1 MHGYR
6 LETPR
11 LILRPL
17 SVFDAELAFVWLSD
31 PEVNRFM
38 SYGLYQ
44 DVAEVR
50 QWLEHVEQDDSHLIF
65 AFVRRTD
72 GLLIGSGGIHP
83 NPSSEW
89 NLGYNIRR
97 DCWNQG
103 YTTEAVQEILR
114 FARTERGIENIV
126 AQHAAA
132 NPASGAVLRKC
143 GMILDHEGKYCK
155 MDGSEVFPALFYRL
169 P

>member
-1 MHGYR
+1 MHR
-6 LETPR
+6 FTLETPR

-17 SVFDAELAFVWLSD
+17 SVSDAEAAFVWLSD

-38 SYGLYQ
+38 TYPLYH
-44 DVAEVR
+44 DLTEVR
-50 QWLEHVEQDDSHLIF
+50 QWLDSVQQDDSHLIF
-65 AFVRRTD
+65 AFVRKAD

-83 NPSSEW
+83 HQSGAWS
-89 NLGYNIRR
+89 LGYNIRR

-103 YTTEAVQEILR
+103 YTTEAVQAILR
-114 FARTERGIENIV
+114 FARERGIERIV
-126 AQHAAA
+126 AQYAKA
-132 NPASGAVLRKC
+132 NPASGAVMRKC
-143 GMILDHEGKYCK
+143 GMVLDHEGEYCK